1 MGSCVLPPEG
11 ALALW
16 CGILGG
22 GRGGGLVP
30 FFWVS
35 DARAL
40 LMLPNASAL
49 PQATA
54 KIVDDEVQK
63 LVREA
68 YDRAKTVLTENM
80 DSLNKI
86 AERLIEK
93 ETMEGGV

>member
-1 MGSCVLPPEG
+1 MPP
-11 ALALW
+11 
-16 CGILGG
+16 
-22 GRGGGLVP
+22 
-30 FFWVS
+30 VS
-35 DARAL
+35 E
-40 LMLPNASAL
+40 
-49 PQATA
+49 ATA

-93 ETMEGGV
+93 ETMEGAEVLKILNGDDEVKDEDEDEEDS